1 MRLVFMGSPGF
12 VVPVLEALAGLPGA
26 EIAGVVCPP
35 DRPSG
40 RGRQSQ
46 PPPVKFF
53 ALEHGIPVLQP
64 ESLRSEASQRQ
75 LSALAPDVIVVAAYG
90 KLLPPPVLALPPRGC
105 LNLHPSLLPRHRG
118 PSPVAAAILEGDA
131 VTGVTLMQLDQGMD
145 SGPIVAQAEHPLNG
159 SETTGELMA
168 ALFNQGTRLLIDN
181 LDLWMDGRLAA
192 HPQDGNAATI
202 TSRLERNDG
211 RADWGGVSA
220 EALDRRRRAFTPWPG
235 LFTHWEGKV
244 LKVLDSTP
252 LPTTTIPGGVP
263 GHVVAGDSGNAPL
276 AVVTAAG
283 LLGIGKIQLEGRRAV
298 TAKEFLAGFPQ
309 IMGSMLS

>member
-1 MRLVFMGSPGF
+1 MMRLVFMGSPGF
-12 VVPVLEALAGLPGA
+12 VVPVLEALAGLAEA
-26 EIAGVVCPP
+26 EISGVVCPP

-40 RGRQSQ
+40 RGRQPQ

-64 ESLRSEASQRQ
+64 ESLRSEASQMQ

-90 KLLPPPVLALPPRGC
+90 KFLPPPVLALPQRGC

-118 PSPVAAAILEGDA
+118 PAPVASAILEGDTA
-131 VTGVTLMQLDQGMD
+131 TGVTLMLLDQGMD

-159 SETTGELMA
+159 AETTGELTA
-168 ALFNQGTRLLIDN
+168 ALFNEGTRLLIDN
-181 LDLWMDGRLAA
+181 LDSWMDGSLAA
-192 HPQDGNAATI
+192 RPQDAAAATF

-211 RADWGGVSA
+211 RADWGLSA

-252 LPTTTIPGGVP
+252 LPPTTIPGGVP
-263 GHVVAGDSGNAPL
+263 SQVVAGDSGNDSL
-276 AVVTAAG
+276 AVVTGAG
-283 LLGIGKIQLEGRRAV
+283 LLGVRKIQLEGRRAV

>member
-40 RGRQSQ
+40 RGRQPQ

-64 ESLRSEASQRQ
+64 ESLRSEASQMQ

-90 KLLPPPVLALPPRGC
+90 KLLPPPVLALPQRGC

-118 PSPVAAAILEGDA
+118 PAPVASAILEGDTA
-131 VTGVTLMQLDQGMD
+131 TGVTLMLLDQGMD

-159 SETTGELMA
+159 AETTGELTA
-168 ALFNQGTRLLIDN
+168 ALFNEGTRLLIDN
-181 LDLWMDGRLAA
+181 PDSWMDGSLAA
-192 HPQDGNAATI
+192 RPQDAAAATF

-211 RADWGGVSA
+211 RADWGLSA

-252 LPTTTIPGGVP
+252 LPPTTIPGGVP
-263 GHVVAGDSGNAPL
+263 SQVVAGDSGNDYL
-276 AVVTAAG
+276 AVVTGAG
-283 LLGIGKIQLEGRRAV
+283 LLGVRKIQLEGRRAV
-298 TAKEFLAGFPQ
+298 TAREFLAGFPQ